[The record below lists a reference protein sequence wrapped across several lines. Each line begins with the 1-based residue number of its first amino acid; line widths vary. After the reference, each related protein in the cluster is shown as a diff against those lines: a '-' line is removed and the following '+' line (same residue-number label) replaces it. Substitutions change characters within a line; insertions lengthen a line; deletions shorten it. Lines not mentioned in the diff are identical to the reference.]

1 MRQGPNNKRMRGRGN
16 GRKHSNPR
24 NQSFDSNGPDVKVR
38 GNAQQ
43 IVEKYLTL
51 ARDASSSGD
60 RIAAENYYQHAEHY
74 YRLLN
79 ANAPAGEQRQP
90 AGTEPDGETPRDDG
104 EESARENA
112 GNGSRRRNGYQAE
125 RHAADEPQPDVT
137 SGEAAERIGDSA

>member
-1 MRQGPNNKRMRGRGN
+1 MRQGPNNKRIRGRST

-51 ARDASSSGD
+51 ARDASSTGD

-79 ANAPAGEQRQP
+79 ANAPAGEHRQP
-90 AGTEPDGETPRDDG
+90 AAPEPGVETPRNDM
-104 EESARENA
+104 EESAPESV
-112 GNGSRRRNGYQAE
+112 GNGSRRGNGYQAP
-125 RHAADEPQPDVT
+125 RHAADGPQPDVAPGDT
-137 SGEAAERIGDSA
+137 PERIGDGA

>member
-24 NQSFDSNGPDVKVR
+24 SQSFDSNGPDVKVR

-51 ARDASSSGD
+51 ARDASSTGD

-90 AGTEPDGETPRDDG
+90 AAPEPDGETQRDDG
-104 EESARENA
+104 EESAGESA
-112 GNGSRRRNGYQAE
+112 GNGSRRRNGYSAG
-125 RHAADEPQPDVT
+125 RHAADEPQPDVASAET
-137 SGEAAERIGDSA
+137 AERVGDSA